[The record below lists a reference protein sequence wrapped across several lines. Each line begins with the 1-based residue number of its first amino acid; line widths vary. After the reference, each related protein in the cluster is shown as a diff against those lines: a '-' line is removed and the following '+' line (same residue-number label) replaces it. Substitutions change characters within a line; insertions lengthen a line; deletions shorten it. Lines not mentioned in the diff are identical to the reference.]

1 MISILKAA
9 LDAAMTTVP
18 GLLMADWMTILEMA
32 NTALWMPAGRP
43 IRKMRRR
50 IVRSIRSCFGSRWMC
65 PWRCGCQL
73 AQQRHHC
80 AAQYGHQN
88 GGVNGFCHGFSV
100 SVADSV
106 GNHHIG
112 AQGNANE

>member
-50 IVRSIRSCFGSRWMC
+50 IVRSIRSCFGSRWMSMAVRRSC
-65 PWRCGCQL
+65 LYSSATIVPPNTDTRME
-73 AQQRHHC
+73 
-80 AAQYGHQN
+80 
-88 GGVNGFCHGFSV
+88 V
-100 SVADSV
+100 
-106 GNHHIG
+106 
-112 AQGNANE
+112 